1 MGDFNTLSR
10 FDYKQHEQS
19 NLLTMLKRKDHAV
32 SDEYKS
38 LMYIKLVMMSLSLMM
53 VFEYDDDDD
62 YVDNGDDHGDGDNL
76 IHVDLCCIFYYIR
89 FLKDS
94 LRNGLIIMKITS
106 IILQWMFCYPLAYMM
121 DA

>member
-38 LMYIKLVMMSLSLMM
+38 LMFIKMLMMSMSLMM
-53 VFEYDDDDD
+53 IFEKDDDD
-62 YVDNGDDHGDGDNL
+62 YIDNGDDHSDDVNL
-76 IHVDLCCIFYYIR
+76 VHVDPCCIFYYIR
-89 FLKDS
+89 FLKDY

-106 IILQWMFCYPLAYMM
+106 IILLWMFCYPLAYMM

>member
-38 LMYIKLVMMSLSLMM
+38 LMFIKLVMMSMSLMM
-53 VFEYDDDDD
+53 IFEKDDD
-62 YVDNGDDHGDGDNL
+62 NDHGDDVNL
-76 IHVDLCCIFYYIR
+76 IHVDPCCIFYDIR

-94 LRNGLIIMKITS
+94 LRNGLMIMKITS

>member
-32 SDEYKS
+32 SDDDDS
-38 LMYIKLVMMSLSLMM
+38 NDDDG
-53 VFEYDDDDD
+53 DDDDD
-62 YVDNGDDHGDGDNL
+62 YIDDYGDDDDVVDDDNNL
-76 IHVDLCCIFYYIR
+76 IHIDLSCIFYFIR

-94 LRNGLIIMKITS
+94 LRNGLIMMKITL
-106 IILQWMFCYPLAYMM
+106 ITLQWMFCYPLAYMM

>member
-1 MGDFNTLSR
+1 
-10 FDYKQHEQS
+10 
-19 NLLTMLKRKDHAV
+19 
-32 SDEYKS
+32 
-38 LMYIKLVMMSLSLMM
+38 MM
-53 VFEYDDDDD
+53 VFDDDDDDD
-62 YVDNGDDHGDGDNL
+62 YIDNDDDHGDDRDDDDNL
-76 IHVDLCCIFYYIR
+76 IHVDLCCIFYDFR